1 MTMPFMA
8 PKERVYGVLAPSH
21 VPPFGQHH
29 LWQTF
34 CISTSLGDYFNGFI
48 LGTTDVRPVETGT
61 VPEQMALQ
69 QNYPNPFN
77 PATKIG
83 FSLPVAGQTSLKV
96 FNLVGQE
103 VATLLEGTYDR
114 GNYEVPFDGAG
125 LPSGMYF
132 YVLRSNGST
141 LLQKMALVKQTSCD
155 LTAADPGT
163 DRAHASEKG
172 KTRICL
178 TRQRQAPRLAFV
190 VFLVFFGHLVF
201 DFESSFHYFVVS
213 AAPFPFIRCCRGGC
227 RRHAWYV

>member
-1 MTMPFMA
+1 MA

-69 QNYPNPFN
+69 QNYPNPF
-77 PATKIG
+77 G

-201 DFESSFHYFVVS
+201 DFESSFRQCS
-213 AAPFPFIRCCRGGC
+213 PFSVHSLLPGVC